1 MLCFGV
7 TKYCASLQR
16 SGRRICTWLTRPIQ
30 IEYLVV
36 TLDNEQRKVQLSL
49 RQADIL
55 EALACDEELR
65 KQGGCVPDLQEVAQY
80 GFG

>member
-1 MLCFGV
+1 M
-7 TKYCASLQR
+7 
-16 SGRRICTWLTRPIQ
+16 
-30 IEYLVV
+30 V

-55 EALACDEELR
+55 EALACDEDLR